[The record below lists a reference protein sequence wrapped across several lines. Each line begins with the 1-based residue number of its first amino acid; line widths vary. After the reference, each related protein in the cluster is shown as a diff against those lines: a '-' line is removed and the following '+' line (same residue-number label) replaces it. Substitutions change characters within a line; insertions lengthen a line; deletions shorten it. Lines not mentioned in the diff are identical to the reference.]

1 MSRSLKELQ
10 KFTENTDLVLEHTP
24 DFNNACYVT
33 EKSFDVDETVLT
45 YALGSAR
52 ASRKVIAASSTEP

>member
-10 KFTENTDLVLEHTP
+10 KFTAHTDLVLEHTP

-33 EKSFDVDETVLT
+33 EKDFEPDETVLM
-45 YALGSAR
+45 YALGPLRSFEKTLCR
-52 ASRKVIAASSTEP
+52 LLN